1 MSKKIINLTPH
12 QIIIFNERMQVIKI
26 IESEG
31 AARVSEQRKMS
42 SEIDGIPLIYK
53 TFGEVEGLPEA
64 KEDVYYIVSN
74 LVRTALPDR
83 KDLLVPCNNI
93 KDAKGNIIGCK
104 ALCTSY

>member
-1 MSKKIINLTPH
+1 MQKIINLTPH
-12 QIIIFNERMQVIKI
+12 QIIIFNERMQVTRIL
-26 IESEG
+26 ESEG
-31 AARVSEQRKMS
+31 AARVSEQREAS
-42 SEIDGIPLIYK
+42 SEIDGIPLVYK
-53 TFGEVEGLPEA
+53 TFGEVEGLPEPQ
-64 KEDVYYIVSN
+64 EGIYYVVSN